1 MFVQRNPEKSHLS
14 SVMEAFREHWGALE
28 GEASRAGHVTPPRP
42 VEAAFDSAHFLFSVD
57 SGAESEHSLG
67 SPAEGAL

>member
-14 SVMEAFREHWGALE
+14 TVMEVFREHWGALE
-28 GEASRAGHVTPPRP
+28 GESSRAGHVTTPSFLFNP
-42 VEAAFDSAHFLFSVD
+42 AHFLFSVD

-67 SPAEGAL
+67 SPAEGEL